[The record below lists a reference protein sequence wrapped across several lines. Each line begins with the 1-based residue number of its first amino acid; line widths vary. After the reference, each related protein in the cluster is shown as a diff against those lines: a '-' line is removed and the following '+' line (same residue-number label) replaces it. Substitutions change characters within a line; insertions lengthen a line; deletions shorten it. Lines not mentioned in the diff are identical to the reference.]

1 MKKAITNKPPLIP
14 KIYCNLFGHDYQVTK
29 KVTYH
34 VKEYTC
40 RHCKKELTTNSNGNL
55 IELTPKFREINAI
68 LERIYTVKIE
78 RLKKK
83 NNHFVNLPSSY
94 SIL

>member
-1 MKKAITNKPPLIP
+1 MKNPTNKPTLIP
-14 KIYCNLFGHDYQVTK
+14 KMYCNLFGHDYQVTK

-55 IELTPKFREINAI
+55 IELTPKFKEINAI
-68 LERIYTVKIE
+68 LERIHTSRLE
-78 RLKKK
+78 RLKRKT
-83 NNHFVNLPSSY
+83 VTSSIY
-94 SIL
+94 HQVV